1 MSAEAPW
8 REKNDEL
15 TRYRNERQN
24 AENDA
29 GFQVGIYRS
38 SLSEIETKHQL
49 CQGYVPLPPPFLR

>member
-15 TRYRNERQN
+15 VRYRNERQN

-38 SLSEIETKHQL
+38 SLGEIEGKHQL
-49 CQGYVPLPPPFLR
+49 CQT